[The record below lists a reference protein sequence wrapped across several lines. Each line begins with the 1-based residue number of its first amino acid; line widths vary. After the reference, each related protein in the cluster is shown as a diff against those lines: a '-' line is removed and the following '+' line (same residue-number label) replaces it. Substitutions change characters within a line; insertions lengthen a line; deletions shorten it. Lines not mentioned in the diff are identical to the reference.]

1 MKMKALMAA
10 VVALGVAGI
19 AMAGEGERRVSK
31 QVVHGG
37 ASIEFTAMH
46 NILSELLSAKTGKT
60 QAEIQAM
67 FDKGGPHEVAEKLN
81 LKHEDMKPL
90 FKQARAT
97 LIDRSLAANL
107 ITSAQAEKLR
117 TAKVEMRH
125 KRMHGPGDGEG
136 DED

>member
-19 AMAGEGERRVSK
+19 AMAGDGERRVVK
-31 QVVHGG
+31 HKVHGG

-60 QAEIQAM
+60 QAEIQAL

-90 FKQARAT
+90 FQQARAK

-117 TAKVEMRH
+117 SARIEMRH
-125 KRMHGPGDGEG
+125 KRLHGDDDDEG